1 VPGCTVQE
9 WRRVRDYLQQCR
21 PVLTLAAAGRYPVS
35 RRVAGTSLLAGPSWI
50 PAGPTDLDA
59 VRLDRVASRASP
71 ASASW
76 DRAAWDRAAWDCAAA
91 AVLPRRADGS
101 RYRSY
106 SAAVADLAPPALME
120 NRPTY
125 RLARAR
131 LAGPGPF
138 LAFGAGTY
146 FDSLDAGAA
155 CAHEYAALSL
165 GLLNRARLRALAGA
179 PWDLGRRPANLAIA
193 TLALRV
199 DRGGATFPLHWRD
212 PRRVGHAGGLYHVL
226 PTGIFQAAGDDPG
239 SQAADFD
246 LWGCMQREFAEE
258 LAGAPEVRGPA
269 RPGGHRGGPLGQR
282 LSLARAAGR
291 VRPWVLGLGVDPL
304 SLATDLLTAVAFDAP
319 VFDDLFGAVVD
330 RNDEGRVL
338 AGVPFTAEAV
348 SRLAGREP
356 MQAAGAALLR
366 LAWRHRRVLLG

>member
-1 VPGCTVQE
+1 MAGCTVEE
-9 WRRVRDYLQQCR
+9 WRRVRDYLQRGR
-21 PVLTLAAAGRYPVS
+21 PALTRAAARGYPVS
-35 RRVAGTSLLAGPSWI
+35 RRVAGTSLLAGPSWLPGE
-50 PAGPTDLDA
+50 PADLAA
-59 VRLDRVASRASP
+59 VRLDRVAARASDSP
-71 ASASW
+71 TSADRASW
-76 DRAAWDRAAWDCAAA
+76 DWTAWDRAAAG
-91 AVLPRRADGS
+91 VLPRRADGS

-106 SAAVADLAPPALME
+106 AVAVADLARPALME

-138 LAFGAGTY
+138 LAFRAGTY
-146 FDSLDAGAA
+146 FDSLDGGAA
-155 CAHEYAALSL
+155 CAHEYAAVTL
-165 GLLNRARLRALAGA
+165 GLLDRARLRALAGP

-199 DRGGATFPLHWRD
+199 DRGAATFPLHWRD

-226 PTGIFQAAGDDPG
+226 PTGIFQAAGADPG

-246 LWGCMQREFAEE
+246 LWLCMQREFAEE
-258 LAGAPEVRGPA
+258 LAGCPEVRPA
-269 RPGGHRGGPLGQR
+269 GPGGHRAGPLGER
-282 LSLARAAGR
+282 LSAARAAGR

-348 SRLAGREP
+348 RRLAGREP